1 MLVKLYY
8 IMMVLY
14 SFSLL
19 QSQSKFDATHKTFI
33 YLPTKLI
40 SRVIHFS
47 QLNWLL
53 LSLILLYFHVLY
65 DFFFKPSNILV
76 AREAPVLFK
85 KTVNR
90 LFDRTSSISWESL
103 HIWWETVTKKTVI
116 AQVGLTCLT
125 VLGFWRTIFGKSPQ
139 INLVCIWYSSF
150 LLLTQHTVL
159 KVLFV
164 PWHLCSA
171 FLWVSLSISFDQYVF
186 VFK

>member
-1 MLVKLYY
+1 M
-8 IMMVLY
+8 
-14 SFSLL
+14 
-19 QSQSKFDATHKTFI
+19 
-33 YLPTKLI
+33 LPTRLLSI
-40 SRVIHFS
+40 C
-47 QLNWLL
+47 L
-53 LSLILLYFHVLY
+53 LSLSPESSIFLNWIDSCFLWSYFISMCCMT
-65 DFFFKPSNILV
+65 FFFKPSNILV